1 MRYFKLLGANAANIR
16 LIAGEMINAELGY
29 RVFENG
35 NLITDDEITPYNVI
49 LKDNV
54 EYEFVTREKFIY
66 FYLDKPVENSKP
78 YWEILGLEHLE
89 NTLDLMF
96 REITSKEMLK
106 ACYDSTQSIA
116 CMSSSP
122 FTVLQKIKP
131 RATPVAHT
139 RAIIIS
145 EFDSGRTT
153 AVEADSFVWFL
164 SGAELRT
171 GASRRLSTL
180 IFDGCGAIDLP
191 HNSIIEKLSHK
202 DFTAYKTAEARIVHM
217 PYLNLTAFLFQKIYN
232 RKLLL
237 SESILESV
245 DNDCYAFVPLEHLQP
260 YCFDFQ
266 ECIDYNESLHYSI
279 RQTQVNLAHVSRI
292 TQYNCAIFG
301 VPLITPV
308 IYFARVTVT
317 PAQNATTFTIFL
329 SAEGKKY
336 LRAYE
341 RDDIYTRKPMK
352 MTFIYGITRLYDRDR
367 ILTNVLA
374 ACAET
379 NSVVRDNAARLSET
393 NLVVRD
399 NAVKAVILAMAET
412 NIKDANISNLN
423 PFTLGELT
431 YLKKGDLQSDE
442 SLLVN
447 TIRANPAHVIV
458 HS

>member
-16 LIAGEMINAELGY
+16 LIAGEMLNAELGY
-29 RVFENG
+29 RMFENG
-35 NLITDDEITPYNVI
+35 NLITDDEIMPYNVI

-66 FYLDKPVENSKP
+66 FYLDKSAENKP
-78 YWEILGLEHLE
+78 YWEVLGLEHLE

-145 EFDSGRTT
+145 EFDSERTT

-164 SGAELRT
+164 SGTELRNK
-171 GASRRLSTL
+171 ASRRLSTF

-202 DFTAYKTAEARIVHM
+202 DFAAYKTAEARVVHV

-237 SESILESV
+237 SKSILNSA
-245 DNDCYAFVPLEHLQP
+245 DHDCYAFVPLEHLQP

-266 ECIDYNESLHYSI
+266 ECIDYNESLHHSI
-279 RQTQVNLAHVSRI
+279 RQTQVEVARVSHI
-292 TQYNCAIFG
+292 TQYNCAVFS

-308 IYFARVTVT
+308 IYFARVTI
-317 PAQNATTFTIFL
+317 ATATVFTIFL

-336 LRAYE
+336 LQAYE
-341 RDDIYTRKPMK
+341 KSGDFCTRKAMK

-374 ACAET
+374 T
-379 NSVVRDNAARLSET
+379 D
-393 NLVVRD
+393 LVVRD
-399 NAVKAVILAMAET
+399 NAERAVILAMAET

-423 PFTLGELT
+423 PFTMGELT
-431 YLKKGDLQSDE
+431 YLDKSDSQIDE
-442 SLLVN
+442 LLLVN
-447 TIRANPAHVIV
+447 VIRANPANVIV